1 MFSII
6 TEAHHQLPSTSISRS
21 SSDRSDSSTG
31 GHPVSM
37 VPSAKTAPK
46 MFGSNLYWEEE
57 HLETSLHGGS
67 EPGLLEPPPWEL
79 DVKNSSTAL
88 PLDLDLSLDLA
99 KKLLLADQTMGLESS
114 QMCGS
119 SYQSQGS
126 GGGAANSASNPRYV
140 KCNSPIFASF

>member
-6 TEAHHQLPSTSISRS
+6 TEAHHQLPPASRS

-31 GHPVSM
+31 GQPVSM
-37 VPSAKTAPK
+37 MPSAKTEAK

-67 EPGLLEPPPWEL
+67 EPGLLDPPPWEL
-79 DVKNSSTAL
+79 EGKNSSTTL

-114 QMCGS
+114 
-119 SYQSQGS
+119 YQSQGS
-126 GGGAANSASNPRYV
+126 GGAANSASNPRYV
-140 KCNSPIFASF
+140 K